1 MSIHIGN
8 SMTLSTPSRVRRWL
22 GAATLTGT
30 LLAGGCDSVLEVTDP
45 DILTEASS
53 PAGAISLRNG
63 VFLRMTQAFSAGG
76 DAPDGW
82 FLLSGLMADEWQ
94 SGDTFQ
100 QRNSTDQR
108 VVAETN
114 SFVINLSRR
123 AHRVRTEARAA
134 ISALREYAPTPASN
148 IGLMFA
154 MTSFAEN
161 QLGEVFCNGI
171 PFSELDGTNIVFG
184 TPVSYDSAFRRA
196 VSHADS
202 ALTNNGGTDAARITN
217 FAAVLKARALL
228 NLNQPAAAATAV
240 ASVPIGFVYQL
251 THSQNTA
258 VNANWQQNINLRRYV
273 MGNGEG
279 GNGIAY
285 RSANDPRIPPA
296 PAGLPPLAF
305 DGVVPTVAQGLWND
319 RASPITIASGIEAR
333 LIEAEAALRAD
344 NTTLFL
350 SKLNDARATVA
361 GLAPLTDPGSEA
373 ERVNLLFRERAFW
386 LFGTGHRLGDLRRLV
401 RQYGRNAETVFPTG
415 TWFKG
420 GAYGSDVNF
429 PTPFDETNNPEFSG
443 CTNRNA

>member
-1 MSIHIGN
+1 MPTPIGN
-8 SMTLSTPSRVRRWL
+8 SMMLSTPSPVRRWL
-22 GAATLTGT
+22 GAAALTGT
-30 LLAGGCDSVLEVTDP
+30 LLAGGCDSVLEVNDP

-53 PAGAISLRNG
+53 PASAIALRNG

-114 SFVINLSRR
+114 SFVIDLSRR
-123 AHRVRTEARAA
+123 AHRVRTEARTA
-134 ISALREYAPTPASN
+134 INSLREWAPAPASN
-148 IGLMFA
+148 IGLMFTMMA
-154 MTSFAEN
+154 FAEN

-171 PFSELDGTNIVFG
+171 PFSGIDGTTIVFG

-202 ALTNNGGTDAARITN
+202 AITNNGGANEARVAN
-217 FAAVLKARALL
+217 FASVVKARALL
-228 NLNQPAAAATAV
+228 NLNQPAAAAAAV
-240 ASVPIGFVYQL
+240 ASVPTTFVYQL
-251 THSQNTA
+251 THSQNSA

-279 GNGIAY
+279 GNGIQF

-350 SKLNDARATVA
+350 SKLNDARATDTLLTV
-361 GLAPLTDPGSEA
+361 LTDPGSEA
-373 ERVNLLFRERAFW
+373 ARVDLLFRERAFW
-386 LFGTGHRLGDLRRLV
+386 MFGTGHRLGDLRRLI

-420 GAYGSDVNF
+420 GAYGGDVNF
-429 PTPFDETNNPEFSG
+429 PIPFDETNNPEFSG
-443 CTNRNA
+443 CTDRNA